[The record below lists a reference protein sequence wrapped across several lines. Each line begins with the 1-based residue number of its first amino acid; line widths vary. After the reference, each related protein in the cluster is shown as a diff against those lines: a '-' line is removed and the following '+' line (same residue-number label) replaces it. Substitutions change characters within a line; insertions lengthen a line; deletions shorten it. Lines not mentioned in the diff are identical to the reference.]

1 MATDKNNT
9 EEQSEQASQE
19 ESAGRLTLQ
28 VDPNSETKEVTYW
41 TIVWDQFKTNKI
53 AYYGLWMVIGL
64 VLLAV
69 YAPALC
75 LEQPFVISYTDRA
88 GQSVTEYPWVISLLG
103 DRNLFE
109 NGVDIFFN
117 LLMVLSPLMAI
128 SGFIVSR
135 ITATK
140 RRAERMA
147 TYQRVIAGWTVTVLA
162 GMVLLT
168 LFPSSQPYKNYVEIY
183 SKGHAQA
190 QLEITKL
197 RLNAARTGATID
209 PAQIKAIEDQ
219 TPSGYFPPIPQSFRD
234 SDLSAVLAPMSIN
247 HFFGT
252 DDRGR
257 DVFAR
262 MLYGTRI
269 GLTIGVVAVSIYI
282 FIGII
287 LGSLAGFFGG
297 WVDVFILRLVE
308 IMICFPS
315 LILIMTLAA
324 FIEKPTIFHIMVII
338 GVIRWT
344 GTARLTRG
352 EFLKLKNQEFV
363 SAAIASGIPM
373 GRVIFRHVLPNALS
387 PVLVT
392 ASFGVASAI
401 LLESTLSFLGLGDAS
416 APAWGELI
424 NIGRQTD
431 TMSLILLP
439 GLAIFFTVSLFNLVG
454 EGLQDALDPK
464 RRR

>member
-1 MATDKNNT
+1 MT
-9 EEQSEQASQE
+9 ESTEQ
-19 ESAGRLTLQ
+19 RLTLQ
-28 VDPNSETKEVTYW
+28 VDPDAPVDEVTYW
-41 TIVWDQFKTNKI
+41 SIVWQQFKQNRVAYTGMWLII
-53 AYYGLWMVIGL
+53 AL
-64 VLLAV
+64 VAMAV
-69 YAPALC
+69 YAPVLC
-75 LEQPFVISYTDRA
+75 LEQPFIISYTDPTTGA
-88 GQSVTEYPWVISLLG
+88 AVTEYPWFISLLG
-103 DRNLFE
+103 NRNLFE

-117 LLMVLSPLMAI
+117 LLLVLSPLMAI
-128 SGFIVSR
+128 SG
-135 ITATK
+135 A
-140 RRAERMA
+140 
-147 TYQRVIAGWTVTVLA
+147 VLA
-162 GMVLLT
+162 RQARGWRRRDQNALIQKSVGAWILVVALIMVGLQ
-168 LFPSSQPYKNYVEIY
+168 LFPSSQPYKDYVNIV
-183 SKGHAQA
+183 SKANAKIEAQVIA
-190 QLEITKL
+190 IKL
-197 RLNAARTGATID
+197 DALRSGQSPDQSKINALRAEA
-209 PAQIKAIEDQ
+209 PFAI
-219 TPSGYFPPIPQSFRD
+219 FPPVPQSFRD
-234 SDLSAVLAPMSIN
+234 TDITAVLEPMSLT
-247 HFFGT
+247 HLFGT

-257 DVFAR
+257 DTFAR

-282 FIGII
+282 IIGII

-297 WVDVFILRLVE
+297 WVDVIILRLVE

-324 FIEKPTIFHIMVII
+324 FVEQPTIFHIMLII

-373 GRVIFRHVLPNALS
+373 PRVIFRHVLPNALS

-392 ASFGVASAI
+392 ASFGVAAAI
-401 LLESTLSFLGLGDAS
+401 LIESTLSFLGLGDAS
-416 APAWGELI
+416 APSWGELI

-431 TMSLILLP
+431 NMRLILLP